1 MFITELSIKRPAV
14 SWVMSL
20 ILIIFGLFVFWKLP
34 LRELPNGIQPP
45 VVQIQVDYKSAAAS
59 IVDQEVT
66 QVVEDV
72 IGGAEGIKNI
82 DSKSENGRSTINV
95 EFVTSID
102 LDNAAND
109 IRERVARVVDNL
121 PSESDPPQILKRAAG
136 FTTTMWLSLSSSTW
150 SDLELGDYAERYL
163 VDQFSSVKNVGRI
176 RVGGLRELSIRV
188 WIDPIRLAANDLTIK
203 EVETAMREEKLRYE
217 SIKLIKRRTIIAV
230 FKTKI
235 DAEKANNIMRKK
247 FTGITRE
254 TFGEN
259 DSFVIRSEMLE
270 SEVKKIQ
277 DYAINQNLTTL
288 RNRVNELG
296 VSEPVVQR
304 QGKNRI
310 VVELPGVQDTAAA
323 KRIIG
328 KTANLEFR
336 LEAKPGSSNREK
348 FSFSDSY
355 VRDRGIKNAY
365 LKRTVVIT
373 GDHVSKATA
382 GYDEKGTP
390 NVNISLNSQGGA
402 RMHRMT
408 RNNIGQRL
416 GVLFI
421 EYKVRT
427 KYEIDS
433 PGEKIAIPERYVDKN
448 IINLATIQSALG
460 VGFQITGL
468 STPREASELALF
480 LRAGAMA
487 APMYFV
493 EERTI
498 GPSLGAENIA
508 LGIKSVIIGMSL
520 VIIFMLL
527 YYRVFGLFA
536 NVALT
541 LNLLILVAFMS
552 MLEAT
557 LTLPGIAG
565 IVLTV
570 GIAVDANV
578 LIFSRIK
585 EEIANG
591 LPPQSAISAGYDRA
605 FVSIVDANITTLIVA
620 VILFIIGSG
629 PVQGFAVTLSIGILV
644 SMFTA
649 IVVTRALV
657 NLSFGNRAI
666 NKIRI

>member
-1 MFITELSIKRPAV
+1 VFISIA
-14 SWVMSL
+14 
-20 ILIIFGLFVFWKLP
+20 FA
-34 LRELPNGIQPP
+34 LPNIFSADPAIQISGQSGEMEINQSVMDDITTALKDADIDYFGTKVDGETGILRLTDIDQQLYAKQVIQKKLGLEY
-45 VVQIQVDYKSAAAS
+45 VVALNLAPTTPEWLTRFGASPMKLGLDLRGGVHFLLEVNTDEAISKQMDTIVRQV
-59 IVDQEVT
+59 
-66 QVVEDV
+66 
-72 IGGAEGIKNI
+72 
-82 DSKSENGRSTINV
+82 R
-95 EFVTSID
+95 
-102 LDNAAND
+102 
-109 IRERVARVVDNL
+109 
-121 PSESDPPQILKRAAG
+121 
-136 FTTTMWLSLSSSTW
+136 
-150 SDLELGDYAERYL
+150 
-163 VDQFSSVKNVGRI
+163 
-176 RVGGLRELSIRV
+176 
-188 WIDPIRLAANDLTIK
+188 
-203 EVETAMREEKLRYE
+203 TAMREEKLRYE
-217 SIKLIKRRTIIAV
+217 SIKLVKRKQIVAA
-230 FKTKI
+230 FKTKT
-235 DAEKANNIMRKK
+235 DADKANSIIRQK
-247 FTGITRE
+247 FTGITRDINE
-254 TFGEN
+254 EN
-259 DSFVIRSEMLE
+259 GLFIIRSKM
-270 SEVKKIQ
+270 SEPEIKKIQ

-355 VRDRGIKNAY
+355 VRDRGIKDAY

-373 GDHVSKATA
+373 GDHVSKASA

-427 KYEIDS
+427 KYNIDS
-433 PGEKIAIPERYVDKN
+433 DGKKIAISERYVEKK

-498 GPSLGAENIA
+498 GPSLGAENIV
-508 LGIKSVIIGMSL
+508 LGVKSVSIGMFL
-520 VIIFMLL
+520 VVIFMLL
-527 YYRVFGLFA
+527 YYKIFGLFA
-536 NVALT
+536 NIALT

-585 EEIANG
+585 EEISNG

-605 FVSIVDANITTLIVA
+605 FVSIVDANVTTLIVA

-649 IVVTRALV
+649 IIVTRALV
-657 NLSFGNRAI
+657 NLSFGNRSI
-666 NKIRI
+666 EKLRI

>member
-1 MFITELSIKRPAV
+1 MNNY
-14 SWVMSL
+14 
-20 ILIIFGLFVFWKLP
+20 P
-34 LRELPNGIQPP
+34 LRTYVFILAIIAASVVFALPNIFSADPA
-45 VVQIQVDYKSAAAS
+45 IQVSGQSSEMLIDQPVMDTITAA
-59 IVDQEVT
+59 
-66 QVVEDV
+66 
-72 IGGAEGIKNI
+72 
-82 DSKSENGRSTINV
+82 
-95 EFVTSID
+95 
-102 LDNAAND
+102 
-109 IRERVARVVDNL
+109 
-121 PSESDPPQILKRAAG
+121 
-136 FTTTMWLSLSSSTW
+136 
-150 SDLELGDYAERYL
+150 
-163 VDQFSSVKNVGRI
+163 
-176 RVGGLRELSIRV
+176 LREAD
-188 WIDPIRLAANDLTIK
+188 IDYFGEEADGETGILRLRDIEKQLYAKRLIQEKLGLEYIVALNLAPTTPQWLAKIGASPMKLGLDLRGGVHFLLEVNTDETISK
-203 EVETAMREEKLRYE
+203 QMDTIVRQVRTAMREEKLRYE
-217 SIKLIKRRTIIAV
+217 SIKLVKRKLIVAS
-230 FKTKI
+230 FKRKA
-235 DAEKANNIMRKK
+235 DADQASNIMRKK
-247 FTGITRE
+247 FTGISRDIRE
-254 TFGEN
+254 EDGF
-259 DSFVIRSEMLE
+259 FVIRSQMLE
-270 SEVKKIQ
+270 SEIKKIQ

-304 QGKNRI
+304 QGRNRI

-336 LEAKPGSSNREK
+336 LEAKPGSTNREK

-355 VRDRGIKNAY
+355 VRDRGIKDAF

-373 GDHVSKATA
+373 GDHVSKASA

-408 RNNIGQRL
+408 RNNIGRRL

-427 KYEIDS
+427 KINTNDL
-433 PGEKIAIPERYVDKN
+433 GEQIVVSERFVDKK

-498 GPSLGAENIA
+498 GPSLGAENID
-508 LGIKSVIIGMSL
+508 LGIKSVSIGMFL
-520 VIIFMLL
+520 VVLFMLF
-527 YYRVFGLFA
+527 YYKIFGLFA
-536 NVALT
+536 NIALT

-552 MLEAT
+552 LLEAT

-585 EEIANG
+585 EELANG
-591 LPPQSAISAGYDRA
+591 LPPQSAINAGYDRA
-605 FVSIVDANITTLIVA
+605 FVSIIDANVTTLIVA

-649 IVVTRALV
+649 IIVTRALV
-657 NLSFGNRAI
+657 NLSFGNRTI
-666 NKIRI
+666 EKIRI

>member
-1 MFITELSIKRPAV
+1 MNNYPIRTYLF
-14 SWVMSL
+14 
-20 ILIIFGLFVFWKLP
+20 ILIIVFISIAFA
-34 LRELPNGIQPP
+34 LPNIFSADPAIQISGQSGEMEINQSVMDDITTALKDADIDYFGTKVDGETGILRLTDIDQQLYAKQVIQKKLGLEY
-45 VVQIQVDYKSAAAS
+45 VVALNLAPTTPEWLTRFGASPMKLGLDLRGGVHFLLEVNTDEAISKQMDTIVRQV
-59 IVDQEVT
+59 
-66 QVVEDV
+66 
-72 IGGAEGIKNI
+72 
-82 DSKSENGRSTINV
+82 R
-95 EFVTSID
+95 
-102 LDNAAND
+102 
-109 IRERVARVVDNL
+109 
-121 PSESDPPQILKRAAG
+121 
-136 FTTTMWLSLSSSTW
+136 
-150 SDLELGDYAERYL
+150 
-163 VDQFSSVKNVGRI
+163 
-176 RVGGLRELSIRV
+176 
-188 WIDPIRLAANDLTIK
+188 
-203 EVETAMREEKLRYE
+203 TAMREEKLRYE
-217 SIKLIKRRTIIAV
+217 SIKLVKRKQIVAA
-230 FKTKI
+230 FKTKT
-235 DAEKANNIMRKK
+235 DADKANSIIRQK
-247 FTGITRE
+247 FTGITRDINE
-254 TFGEN
+254 EN
-259 DSFVIRSEMLE
+259 GLFIIRSKM
-270 SEVKKIQ
+270 SEPEIKKIQ

-355 VRDRGIKNAY
+355 VRDRGIKDAY

-373 GDHVSKATA
+373 GDHVSKASA

-427 KYEIDS
+427 KYNIDS
-433 PGEKIAIPERYVDKN
+433 DGKKIAISERYVEKK

-498 GPSLGAENIA
+498 GPSLGAENIV
-508 LGIKSVIIGMSL
+508 LGVKSVSIGMFL
-520 VIIFMLL
+520 VVIFMLL
-527 YYRVFGLFA
+527 YYKIFGLFA
-536 NVALT
+536 NIALT

-585 EEIANG
+585 EEISNG

-605 FVSIVDANITTLIVA
+605 FVSIVDANVTTLIVA

-649 IVVTRALV
+649 IIVTRALV
-657 NLSFGNRAI
+657 NLSFGNRSI
-666 NKIRI
+666 EKLRI